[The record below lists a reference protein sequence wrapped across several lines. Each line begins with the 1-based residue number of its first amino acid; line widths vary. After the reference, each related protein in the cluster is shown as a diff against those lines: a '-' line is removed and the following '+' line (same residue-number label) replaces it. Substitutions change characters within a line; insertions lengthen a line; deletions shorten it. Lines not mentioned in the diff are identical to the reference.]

1 MVEFDTTGFNRLL
14 LKENLVDEPGAGKRR
29 RVRTV
34 VLTILVILGVMVV
47 ALAVGI
53 VLGSALSY
61 YDYQQSLEEVS
72 QWRAE

>member
-1 MVEFDTTGFNRLL
+1 MVEFDTTGFNQLL
-14 LKENLVDEPGAGKRR
+14 LPENLVDEPGAGKRH

-34 VLTILVILGVMVV
+34 VLTILVVFGVTVV